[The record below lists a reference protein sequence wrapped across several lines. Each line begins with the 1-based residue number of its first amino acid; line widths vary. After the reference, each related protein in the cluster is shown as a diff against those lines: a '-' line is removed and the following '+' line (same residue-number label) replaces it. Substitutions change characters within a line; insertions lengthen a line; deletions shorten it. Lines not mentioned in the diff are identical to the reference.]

1 MRSWS
6 GWNDGTL
13 SSPVSTRA
21 IVESRLRMTLEL
33 PISPMIVG
41 LMLRATSSSSGP
53 RSSCASS
60 SAKISALS
68 SALSRAR
75 AAPSVLLSCVR
86 AAPSVS
92 SNASTGVTSMG
103 VHATA
108 ALLFTTQPD
117 DSV

>member
-1 MRSWS
+1 MRSCK

-21 IVESRLRMTLEL
+21 IVDSRFRMTLEL

-75 AAPSVLLSCVR
+75 AAPSV
-86 AAPSVS
+86 S
-92 SNASTGVTSMG
+92 SKASTGVTSMG
-103 VHATA
+103 VRATA
-108 ALLFTTQPD
+108 ALLLTTQPD

>member
-1 MRSWS
+1 
-6 GWNDGTL
+6 
-13 SSPVSTRA
+13 
-21 IVESRLRMTLEL
+21 
-33 PISPMIVG
+33 
-41 LMLRATSSSSGP
+41 
-53 RSSCASS
+53 
-60 SAKISALS
+60 
-68 SALSRAR
+68 
-75 AAPSVLLSCVR
+75 VLLSCVR